1 MLPHWLRHTYR
12 EVTWSGPQQGLI
24 GIPYWEQHQF
34 VIADLGTLRF
44 LDVWS
49 FSGET
54 ILVLSNNLDHQLSS
68 HSPRVLVCLQWSSA
82 VNWFA
87 IVLSLVSLWRTFIET
102 ILLSGMSAKVV
113 QRSGLLKGYC
123 PRWCLCF
130 GATPQLKSDPARRWC
145 EMIIW
150 RICICRVC
158 VGVFVFAFVLF
169 VKGAVPY
176 LKSSAPV

>member
-34 VIADLGTLRF
+34 VIADLGTVRF

-54 ILVLSNNLDHQLSS
+54 ILVLSKNLYQQLSGLLRIHQECS
-68 HSPRVLVCLQWSSA
+68 SVCNGLVQWTGLLFS
-82 VNWFA
+82 
-87 IVLSLVSLWRTFIET
+87 SLVSLWRTFIKT
-102 ILLSGMSAKVV
+102 ILLSGMSAKVM

-130 GATPQLKSDPARRWC
+130 GATPQLKSDPERRWC
-145 EMIIW
+145 EIIIW

-158 VGVFVFAFVLF
+158 IGVFVFLL
-169 VKGAVPY
+169 Y
-176 LKSSAPV
+176 LILCICICFCPLC